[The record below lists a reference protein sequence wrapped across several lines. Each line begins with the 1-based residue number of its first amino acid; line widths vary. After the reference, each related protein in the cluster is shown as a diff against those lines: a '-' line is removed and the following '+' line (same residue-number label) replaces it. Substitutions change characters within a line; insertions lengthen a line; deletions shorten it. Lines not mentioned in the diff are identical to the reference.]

1 VQRRAREVKV
11 VYKSYKLKRG
21 FTLLS
26 QVLTAQYWRG
36 LWGSKMAAR
45 PVFCFCTNPRLD
57 KSYWEVPRRSWPGAK
72 FLPLG
77 RFLVPGS
84 DDAAEVVC
92 KLNPPLRAACLRLVE
107 KSKVLYKL
115 GCR

>member
-1 VQRRAREVKV
+1 
-11 VYKSYKLKRG
+11 
-21 FTLLS
+21 
-26 QVLTAQYWRG
+26 
-36 LWGSKMAAR
+36 MAAR
-45 PVFCFCTNPRLD
+45 PVFCFCTNPRLG
-57 KSYWEVPRRSWPGAK
+57 KSYSQVPRRYSLGLK

-84 DDAAEVVC
+84 DDGPEVVC